1 MCRCVTFVTR
11 LQGIVPGGGAAL
23 LHLSELVPAFKDTLT
38 DPEEKLGA
46 EIVMKSLRAPARI
59 IAENAGAG
67 WRLAAACCCVD

>member
-1 MCRCVTFVTR
+1 
-11 LQGIVPGGGAAL
+11 VPGGGAAL

-67 WRLAAACCCVD
+67 RGPADAAGVFGVWRHVQDDAAA